1 MNKLFGCIIAI
12 ASFGSVAFSPAS
24 AGPSQAT
31 FLTAT
36 DISKILK
43 RNPPKASMDQPLR
56 IVDAGA
62 ANVGVFVVHRPE
74 EADQGCTIEHDTL
87 ANDKTMSIVFV
98 LKGAGT
104 IVTGGRL
111 ANPTP
116 IAADDPDL
124 KLLGTGNRGTGIV
137 DGESRRITAGD
148 IVIIPTG
155 IPHGF
160 SAIEKEIT
168 YQVVRIDSGKVLPL
182 N

>member
-1 MNKLFGCIIAI
+1 MRTLFIFTATIIALGAAALLR
-12 ASFGSVAFSPAS
+12 ASDGSPR
-24 AGPSQAT
+24 AT
-31 FLTAT
+31 FLTAS
-36 DISKILK
+36 DISRVVK
-43 RNPPKASMDQPLR
+43 RVSPTAATDQPLR
-56 IVDAGA
+56 TIDGGG
-62 ANVGVFVVHRPE
+62 ANVGIFVVHRPQ

-87 ANDKTMSIVFV
+87 ANDKTMSIFFV

-111 ANPTP
+111 ANPIP

-124 KLLGTGNRGTGIV
+124 KLLGTGNRGSGIV

-160 SAIEKEIT
+160 SAIETEIT

>member
-36 DISKILK
+36 DISTILK

-62 ANVGVFVVHRPE
+62 ANVGVFVVHRPQ

-87 ANDKTMSIVFV
+87 ANDKTMSIFFV

-111 ANPTP
+111 ANPIP
-116 IAADDPDL
+116 IAADDP
-124 KLLGTGNRGTGIV
+124 
-137 DGESRRITAGD
+137 GESRRITAGD